1 MLFSLLEVF
10 ERQSSHLC
18 SSEAASQQDGNH
30 SIISFAADTALV
42 EPGKEALA
50 LFRGQ
55 PVADPHTMLFHSLH
69 PQDSRR
75 KIGTEKPPIGASYAS
90 RQTAAKRRLIV
101 EDA

>member
-1 MLFSLLEVF
+1 
-10 ERQSSHLC
+10 
-18 SSEAASQQDGNH
+18 
-30 SIISFAADTALV
+30 
-42 EPGKEALA
+42 
-50 LFRGQ
+50 
-55 PVADPHTMLFHSLH
+55 MLFHSLH